1 MCRGNVPPPVL
12 GRIEAPS
19 GAVVAACVCTCT
31 CACAAIAMGMVTG
44 IWRFGFPEL
53 FSARAAGLAMPLTPS
68 GAVGGGGWFAGV
80 LPVRG
85 EVHVRVPRTEGGLC
99 LILRRASRADAV
111 SRAAAA
117 EGVGLCIAKSL

>member
-1 MCRGNVPPPVL
+1 
-12 GRIEAPS
+12 
-19 GAVVAACVCTCT
+19 
-31 CACAAIAMGMVTG
+31 MGMVTG

-53 FSARAAGLAMPLTPS
+53 FSARAVGLAMLLTPS

-99 LILRRASRADAV
+99 LISRRASRADAV